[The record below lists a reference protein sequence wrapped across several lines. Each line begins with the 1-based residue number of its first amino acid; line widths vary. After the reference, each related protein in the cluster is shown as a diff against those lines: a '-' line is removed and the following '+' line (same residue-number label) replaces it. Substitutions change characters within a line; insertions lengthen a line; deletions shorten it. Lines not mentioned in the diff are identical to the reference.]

1 MKLSHIFYLF
11 LVCVLSFSFII
22 LLDGCKKDET
32 TKPTEIVVD
41 ASDTDAGVSKET
53 ETEKNN
59 ASEKD
64 ADPLKEFVN
73 GPYVKLVQMMLKS
86 DELEVE
92 ILYVDPTTAQVN
104 FKLLKLTQAEKDNYE
119 SALEANGT
127 SFLSAA
133 NNIKEK
139 MLEETG
145 LDDLKLICNFMDK
158 DDNVLAKREF

>member
-1 MKLSHIFYLF
+1 MKISHIFYLCI
-11 LVCVLSFSFII
+11 VCVLSFAFVV
-22 LLDGCKKDET
+22 LFNGCKKEEAVEPTVIVDVSDVGVDVSE
-32 TKPTEIVVD
+32 KTEI
-41 ASDTDAGVSKET
+41 
-53 ETEKNN
+53 EKDKT
-59 ASEKD
+59 SQTD
-64 ADPLKEFVN
+64 ADPLREFID
-73 GPYVKLVQMMLKS
+73 GSYIKLIQTMLKS

-92 ILYVDPTTAQVN
+92 ILYVDPTTAQIN